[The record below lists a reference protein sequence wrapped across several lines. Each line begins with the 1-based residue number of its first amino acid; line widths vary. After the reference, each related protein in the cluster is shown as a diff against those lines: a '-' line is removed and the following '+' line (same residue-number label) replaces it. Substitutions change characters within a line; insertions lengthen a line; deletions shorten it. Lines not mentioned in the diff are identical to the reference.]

1 MKRFRTPLFSCLAAG
16 WLQLGVP
23 ANVFAQAPAQ
33 TFKTAPG
40 FTVEQIYAV
49 PRDSQGSWVALA
61 PDGAGGLLAS
71 DQYGPVY
78 RLALPSRKGEPATAK
93 PMSLAIGGVHGL
105 TWLGQ
110 DLYAVAGQKS
120 VHPTGL
126 YRLRDHDGDGELD
139 HVELLQALD
148 GDGEH
153 GPHAVMPSPD
163 GRSLYVLAGNATKL
177 PELTRS
183 RVPPL
188 WAEEALLPPL
198 PAVVGSETR
207 GRLGGGWICRTD
219 LDGRA
224 WELVSLGL
232 RNAYALA
239 VDDRGEL
246 FTFDSDTELE
256 INLPW
261 YRPTRV
267 LHAVSGADFG
277 WRRGAFKVPETAP
290 DGWPAV
296 LPLGLGSPT
305 AVLFP
310 REARLPEKYRTALWV
325 ADWSYGRITA
335 LHLAPQGATFT
346 AVPEEILSSV
356 PLPITAVC
364 ANPADG
370 AIYFATGGRRTQS
383 AIYRLTWQGEA
394 APAPAKPVE
403 IPAAVQARRSLEEF
417 HGRADSSALSAIWPA
432 LAGTDPVVRRAAR
445 TALESQPVAT
455 WRERALAE
463 REPRA
468 ALAALLALARTA
480 ARENQAPLVAALGRQ
495 WTTSLTAEL
504 QAEAL
509 RVLTLT
515 LTRGGELS
523 PADRTAWA
531 ARLAPLFPS
540 GNAARDATLLELLVA
555 LQAPAALDR
564 GFSALAAAVTREAQ
578 LDLARSLR
586 ARAADFTPN
595 RRRDYL
601 AWLHRTG
608 VWRGGPSFSLF
619 LKELRKEAVALAP
632 EPERAALEASL
643 AASTTRSSAPV
654 ASLPEGRGV
663 VRAWTTAELV
673 ALAAKD
679 SGPRDPA
686 RGRQAFGMAGCFA
699 CHAAGGEGAAVG
711 PDLTSAGSRY
721 STRDLIEAIVE
732 PSREISDQYGT
743 SLVTLRDGRQLS
755 GRIVNYTEQGISLAE
770 NLFDPAQATRIKES
784 DIVSIGSAK
793 ISLMPPG
800 LLDVLQ
806 PGEILDL
813 LAFLSPAPR
822 P

>member
-1 MKRFRTPLFSCLAAG
+1 MKQFCLLTFSCLSGLLAAAA
-16 WLQLGVP
+16 L
-23 ANVFAQAPAQ
+23 AQPP
-33 TFKTAPG
+33 TPKFKTAPG
-40 FTVEQIYAV
+40 FAVERIYSV

-61 PDGAGGLLAS
+61 ADRAGRLYAA
-71 DQYGPVY
+71 DQYGPLY
-78 RLALPSRKGEPATAK
+78 RLTPPRKPDESATAETL
-93 PMSLAIGGVHGL
+93 SLRIGGAHGL
-105 TWLGQ
+105 TWIGP
-110 DLYAVAGQKS
+110 DLYVVAGQKA
-120 VHPTGL
+120 VCPTGL
-126 YRLRDHDGDGELD
+126 YRLRDTNSDGELD
-139 HVELLQALD
+139 EVQLLRELD

-177 PELTRS
+177 PELVRS

-188 WAEEALLPPL
+188 WAEDSLLPPL

-239 VDDRGEL
+239 VDARGEL

-310 REARLPEKYRTALWV
+310 RAARLPEKYRTALWV

-335 LHLAPQGATFT
+335 LYLTPKGATYT
-346 AVPEEILSSV
+346 AIPEEILSSI
-356 PLPITAVC
+356 PLPITAIC
-364 ANPADG
+364 TNPVDG
-370 AIYFATGGRRTQS
+370 ALYFATGGRRTQS
-383 AIYRLTWQGEA
+383 AIYRLTWQGEIVLKSEQT
-394 APAPAKPVE
+394 PE
-403 IPAAVQARRSLEEF
+403 IPPAVQARLALEEF
-417 HGRADSSALSAIWPA
+417 HGRTDSAAAAAVWPA
-432 LAGTDPVVRRAAR
+432 LASADPLVRRSAR
-445 TALESQPVAT
+445 TALESQPVAA

-463 REPRA
+463 RDPRT

-480 ARENQAPLVAALGRQ
+480 ARENHAPLLAALARH
-495 WTTSLTAEL
+495 WTTALSADL
-504 QAEAL
+504 QAEAM
-509 RVLTLT
+509 RVLSLT

-531 ARLAPLFPS
+531 ARLTPLFPS
-540 GNAARDATLLELLVA
+540 GNPTLDATLLELLVA
-555 LQAPAALDR
+555 LRAPAALDR
-564 GFSALAAAVTREAQ
+564 GFSALTTAVTREAQ

-586 ARAADFTPN
+586 ARFPDFTPTQ
-595 RRRDYL
+595 RRDYL
-601 AWLHRTG
+601 TWLHRTG
-608 VWRGGPSFSLF
+608 GWRGGPSFSVF

-632 EPERAALEASL
+632 ESERASLEKSL
-643 AASTTRSSAPV
+643 ATSTTQSSSPV
-654 ASLPEGRGV
+654 ASLPEGRGM
-663 VRAWTTAELV
+663 VRAWTAAELV

-679 SGPRDPA
+679 SGPRDLT

-699 CHAAGGEGAAVG
+699 CHAAGGEGGALG

-721 STRDLIEAIVE
+721 SPRDLIEAIIE

-755 GRIVNYTEQGISLAE
+755 GRIINYTEQGISLAE
-770 NLFDPAQATRIKES
+770 NLFDPAQATRLKES
-784 DIVSIGSAK
+784 EIVSIEASK

-813 LAFLSPAPR
+813 LAFLSSAPQ